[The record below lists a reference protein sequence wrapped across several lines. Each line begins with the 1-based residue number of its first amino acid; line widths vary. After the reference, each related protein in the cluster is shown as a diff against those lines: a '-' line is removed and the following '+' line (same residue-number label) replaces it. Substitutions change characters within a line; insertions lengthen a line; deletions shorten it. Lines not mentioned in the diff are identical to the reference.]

1 MVSLQTRRVLEMRKI
16 FYLITVFIIFTAK
29 SVIAADILPDNIYAV
44 TDKLLDS
51 KELQVNQEITLI
63 SFDSYKL
70 PDKTE
75 IQKGDSIKIKLIEY
89 KTPSRGKRNGFYLI
103 ELIEAGDSQREKIAG
118 KMRVSTPKD
127 IKEMAKT
134 AGVMITGKVLK
145 VPGFSQAVAISKG
158 LIKPNE
164 NEGRLVSAGKNLYES
179 TPLTYIEKG
188 EDFKAEKDGIVVLKL
203 KLYK

>member
-1 MVSLQTRRVLEMRKI
+1 MTRR
-16 FYLITVFIIFTAK
+16 
-29 SVIAADILPDNIYAV
+29 D
-44 TDKLLDS
+44 LLS
-51 KELQVNQEITLI
+51 WLSWRRAIW
-63 SFDSYKL
+63 